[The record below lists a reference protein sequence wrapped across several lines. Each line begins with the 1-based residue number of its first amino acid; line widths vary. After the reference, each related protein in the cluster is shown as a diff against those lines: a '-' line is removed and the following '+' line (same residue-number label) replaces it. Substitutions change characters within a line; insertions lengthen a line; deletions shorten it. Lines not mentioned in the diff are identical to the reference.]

1 MPGPESVRGYLDA
14 VEAQIR
20 WKRARTVAARELET
34 HLEDQQEEFLAEG
47 HPPEEAE
54 RLAVEDMGDPVAVGA
69 DLDRLHRPRPQWGM
83 LGLTLA
89 LLLVGGW
96 LRYALTRAGA
106 PWDEDLDPLRCAL
119 SVVTGAAVLVGA
131 YFLDVSRLLRWA
143 KWVYIGAVMAG
154 VLSLHLSPN
163 VNNASYFTRYVVL
176 FYPAVYALWL
186 YACRGKG
193 WRGLLAAV
201 AGGIPLT
208 VVCMCAPF
216 IQGMIQLMV
225 IGCFLLLL
233 AIQMD
238 WFTVPRRQGLAA
250 VGGLAAVMAGAVL
263 WMLLVAGYNAARIQI
278 LLHPEIDPQGA
289 GYQAVMARRILG
301 ASRLMGKG
309 GDLSIQP
316 QTVWGRE
323 LLPEMMLP
331 EWNHDFLP
339 TTMVYKLGWLPYLLL
354 LAVLAVLLLWML
366 RRCACQQSQSG
377 KLLALAVVLTLAV
390 QSAFAA
396 ALNKQRDGG
405 FQQRQAQRKGNIE
418 PYAALGGLHS
428 GNAARVHDPVLRLNG
443 DLIQAGT
450 ALNLSGVIKPVAGN
464 GGVGFFVDAKAGG
477 VKAPA
482 DAHKARFA
490 GAVPVKHPV
499 RVRLAEQPRRTARPR
514 VHVQKLAAFK
524 IGQPGQPLG
533 RQRARLRE
541 YRQGNRRCEQNEIQE
556 KNAGPQEHPALRGRA
571 LFLLRVPCCC
581 HPEHLLM

>member
-119 SVVTGAAVLVGA
+119 SVVTGAVVLVGA

-143 KWVYIGAVMAG
+143 KWVYISALIVG
-154 VLSLHLSPN
+154 VLFLRFSPI
-163 VNNASYFTRYVVL
+163 VNNVSYFTRYVVL

-201 AGGIPLT
+201 TGGIPLT
-208 VVCMCAPF
+208 VVC
-216 IQGMIQLMV
+216 GMIPFAQGLLQLV
-225 IGCFLLLL
+225 AIDLLLL
-233 AIQMD
+233 LTAIWMD
-238 WFTVPRRQGLAA
+238 WFNLPRLQALAA
-250 VGGLAAVMAGAVL
+250 AGGLTAALA
-263 WMLLVAGYNAARIQI
+263 AGYVWRILESVHVTTYWQI
-278 LLHPEIDPQGA
+278 LFHPEIDPQGA

-309 GDLSIQP
+309 GDLSIQL

-396 ALNKQRDGG
+396 ALNLGFVLFSAQLPLVTGNLHRMVDCALIGLALSAFRSESILRD
-405 FQQRQAQRKGNIE
+405 A
-418 PYAALGGLHS
+418 
-428 GNAARVHDPVLRLNG
+428 V
-443 DLIQAGT
+443 
-450 ALNLSGVIKPVAGN
+450 
-464 GGVGFFVDAKAGG
+464 
-477 VKAPA
+477 
-482 DAHKARFA
+482 
-490 GAVPVKHPV
+490 VPV
-499 RVRLAEQPRRTARPR
+499 PRPPQTQTA
-514 VHVQKLAAFK
+514 
-524 IGQPGQPLG
+524 
-533 RQRARLRE
+533 
-541 YRQGNRRCEQNEIQE
+541 
-556 KNAGPQEHPALRGRA
+556 
-571 LFLLRVPCCC
+571 
-581 HPEHLLM
+581 

>member
-250 VGGLAAVMAGAVL
+250 VGGLAAVMTGAVL
-263 WMLLVAGYNAARIQI
+263 WLLFVAGYNAARIQI

-301 ASRLMGKG
+301 ASR
-309 GDLSIQP
+309 
-316 QTVWGRE
+316 WGRE
-323 LLPEMMLP
+323 E
-331 EWNHDFLP
+331 
-339 TTMVYKLGWLPYLLL
+339 T
-354 LAVLAVLLLWML
+354 
-366 RRCACQQSQSG
+366 SQS
-377 KLLALAVVLTLAV
+377 
-390 QSAFAA
+390 S
-396 ALNKQRDGG
+396 
-405 FQQRQAQRKGNIE
+405 RKR
-418 PYAALGGLHS
+418 S
-428 GNAARVHDPVLRLNG
+428 G
-443 DLIQAGT
+443 
-450 ALNLSGVIKPVAGN
+450 AGN
-464 GGVGFFVDAKAGG
+464 CS
-477 VKAPA
+477 
-482 DAHKARFA
+482 
-490 GAVPVKHPV
+490 
-499 RVRLAEQPRRTARPR
+499 RR
-514 VHVQKLAAFK
+514 
-524 IGQPGQPLG
+524 
-533 RQRARLRE
+533 
-541 YRQGNRRCEQNEIQE
+541 
-556 KNAGPQEHPALRGRA
+556 
-571 LFLLRVPCCC
+571 
-581 HPEHLLM
+581 